1 MQASP
6 PALYPSAEPGL
17 RLLTLEFVSSFR
29 EKLFLTE
36 KTSPPALSRQRVPRQ
51 RVPQQCE
58 AEGTKEGT
66 KEVAHMTLVP
76 SSPQAPLWL
85 SPSPDRPSASR
96 RKLGLGRMALSCLKL
111 SCSLL
116 RKLRTFYKLF
126 LS

>member
-51 RVPQQCE
+51 RE

-66 KEVAHMTLVP
+66 KEVAHMTLVL
-76 SSPQAPLWL
+76 SGCSFPLPPG
-85 SPSPDRPSASR
+85 SFT
-96 RKLGLGRMALSCLKL
+96 ALSQ
-111 SCSLL
+111 S
-116 RKLRTFYKLF
+116 
-126 LS
+126 

>member
-51 RVPQQCE
+51 RE

-66 KEVAHMTLVP
+66 KEVAHMTLVLWAVL
-76 SSPQAPLWL
+76 SLFPQAPPLL
-85 SPSPDRPSASR
+85 SPRPDRPSASR
-96 RKLGLGRMALSCLKL
+96 RKSGMEGWVCPV
-111 SCSLL
+111 
-116 RKLRTFYKLF
+116 
-126 LS
+126 

>member
-36 KTSPPALSRQRVPRQ
+36 KTSPPALSRQCVPRQ
-51 RVPQQCE
+51 RE

-76 SSPQAPLWL
+76 LGCSFPLPPG
-85 SPSPDRPSASR
+85 SFT
-96 RKLGLGRMALSCLKL
+96 ALSQ
-111 SCSLL
+111 S
-116 RKLRTFYKLF
+116 
-126 LS
+126 

>member
-51 RVPQQCE
+51 RE

-66 KEVAHMTLVP
+66 KEVAHMTLVLSGCP
-76 SSPQAPLWL
+76 FPIPPGSSTAL
-85 SPSPDRPSASR
+85 SPS
-96 RKLGLGRMALSCLKL
+96 
-111 SCSLL
+111 
-116 RKLRTFYKLF
+116 
-126 LS
+126 